1 MGHHIDARRRGALS
15 HLRGAPE
22 PDAETRV
29 LVGTDLRVDS
39 TRGTQGGIL
48 MKRTL
53 LATVAAAALVAGT
66 IAVAAQGGGAGGAG
80 GAGGGGM
87 GGGGAPSAAPA
98 EKMGSPK
105 GGATTGQATGSQ
117 MDRGSGGQTQMDRGQ
132 GQGERAGER
141 AGERGESGTT
151 QNRDQQQPRTGQ
163 GQNGKQ
169 TGQGGQDGARQGQGT
184 NQKTGQ
190 GQSGTGS
197 ASLNT
202 EQRTKIRETVF
213 KGGSVNRVS
222 NVNFNIN
229 VGTVVP
235 RSVHLV
241 TVPSTIVEVH
251 PAWRGYMY
259 FVVNDEIIIVE
270 PGTLRIVAVIS

>member
-1 MGHHIDARRRGALS
+1 
-15 HLRGAPE
+15 
-22 PDAETRV
+22 
-29 LVGTDLRVDS
+29 
-39 TRGTQGGIL
+39 

-66 IAVAAQGGGAGGAG
+66 IAVSAQGGGAG

-98 EKMGSPK
+98 EKMGPPA
-105 GGATTGQATGSQ
+105 GRGTTGQGTGSQMDRGSGGQ
-117 MDRGSGGQTQMDRGQ
+117 MDRGSGGQTQMDRGDRA
-132 GQGERAGER
+132 GQG
-141 AGERGESGTT
+141 AGERGQSGTT
-151 QNRDQQQPRTGQ
+151 QNRDQAQPRTGQ
-163 GQNGKQ
+163 GEGSPKGQ
-169 TGQGGQDGARQGQGT
+169 TGQTKQQT
-184 NQKTGQ
+184 
-190 GQSGTGS
+190 GTGS

-202 EQRTKIRETVF
+202 EQRTRIRETVF
-213 KGGSVNRVS
+213 KGGNINRVS
-222 NVNFNIN
+222 NVNFNIS

-251 PAWRGYMY
+251 PAWRGFLY

-270 PGTLRIVAVIS
+270 PGTLRIVAVIT